1 MNSGGA
7 GDQQGWRGD
16 QARPYHSPRRQLQA
30 EQTRA
35 EILAA
40 ARRLFSERGYAATPI
55 QRQSRRRGRV
65 GADALHERRVKGPDR
80 AVAGRASSMTRS
92 TWTPSLRLS
101 TPPTT
106 AQELLWANAR
116 LTRVLHERCGDIIR
130 ALLSAAAADA
140 DVAPAEAEG
149 RRVHREGCLGVVE
162 QLHAMQALAKHVTV
176 DRASAILTTLT
187 APESVDRLTREHGWT
202 YEELEEWLAGQ
213 RDPTRPI
220 PHGWPPGRGGEFS
233 PARAKTGQAGGFLW
247 CRRRRAV

>member
-1 MNSGGA
+1 
-7 GDQQGWRGD
+7 
-16 QARPYHSPRRQLQA
+16 
-30 EQTRA
+30 
-35 EILAA
+35 
-40 ARRLFSERGYAATPI
+40 
-55 QRQSRRRGRV
+55 
-65 GADALHERRVKGPDR
+65 
-80 AVAGRASSMTRS
+80 MTRS

-101 TPPTT
+101 TPATT
-106 AQELLWANAR
+106 PQELLWANAR

-213 RDPTRPI
+213 RDP
-220 PHGWPPGRGGEFS
+220 FS
-233 PARAKTGQAGGFLW
+233 GGF
-247 CRRRRAV
+247 CRIRRSHL